1 MLLAVFG
8 KSYST
13 HFGNPVAHRALLS
26 LPQDSVPRGA
36 LKMFSPSDVIFVVT
50 FCSWELLTL
59 LILLIEW
66 CGQEDNMRG
75 FYEASVCMMFLIYF
89 FFGLLAMVSSYSG
102 YTFPAV
108 IFLIIM
114 MFQKIEVVE
123 RGVKCIREK
132 LGYADGDDEDTTAP
146 GHQSADDQ
154 ELIEVVVLP

>member
-1 MLLAVFG
+1 
-8 KSYST
+8 
-13 HFGNPVAHRALLS
+13 
-26 LPQDSVPRGA
+26 
-36 LKMFSPSDVIFVVT
+36 MFSPSDVIFVVT
-50 FCSWELLTL
+50 FCYWELLTL
-59 LILLIEW
+59 LTLLIEC

-108 IFLIIM
+108 IFLIYFLIIM
-114 MFQKIEVVE
+114 MFQKVEVVE

>member
-1 MLLAVFG
+1 MFG

-36 LKMFSPSDVIFVVT
+36 LKMLSPSDVIFLVI
-50 FCSWELLTL
+50 FCYWELLALLTL
-59 LILLIEW
+59 LIKC

-89 FFGLLAMVSSYSG
+89 YLAIGRLVMGS
-102 YTFPAV
+102 YTFIV
-108 IFLIIM
+108 IFLIM
-114 MFQKIEVVE
+114 MFQKVEVVE

-146 GHQSADDQ
+146 AAQSADDQ